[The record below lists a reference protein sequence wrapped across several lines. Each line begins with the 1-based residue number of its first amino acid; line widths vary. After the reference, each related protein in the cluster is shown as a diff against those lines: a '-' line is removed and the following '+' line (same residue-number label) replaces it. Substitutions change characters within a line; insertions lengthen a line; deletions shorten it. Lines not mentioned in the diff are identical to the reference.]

1 MSPCVTGK
9 ACVAKSCLWTCC
21 GLFTC
26 PICILMANSILII
39 VGLFN
44 YSTLSDSNDCA
55 VLSILTRSDNGNS
68 PLILSHRGFID
79 EYPEN
84 TMESV
89 TASYDIRIP
98 AEIDILLTSDNIP
111 VLGHDDHLLESTGE
125 DIYISETEWNALS
138 QLEYLDTING
148 VTYNDTTNIARL
160 SDVLDEICT
169 QYDSKFLFLDLK
181 GVSQSVLLSD
191 GDEVIVEQTINV
203 IAESPCANQS
213 EFVFFIASFNVAVL
227 DYAKQEWNGN
237 ADVSA

>member
-1 MSPCVTGK
+1 
-9 ACVAKSCLWTCC
+9 
-21 GLFTC
+21 
-26 PICILMANSILII
+26 MANSILII

-55 VLSILTRSDNGNS
+55 ALSILTRSDNGNS

-89 TASYDIRIP
+89 TASYDLHIP
-98 AEIDILLTSDNIP
+98 AEIDILLTADNIP

-125 DIYISETEWNALS
+125 DIYISESEWNTLS

-160 SDVLDEICT
+160 SDVLHEICT
-169 QYDSKFLFLDLK
+169 QYNDSADSKYLFLDLK

-191 GDEVIVEQTINV
+191 DDEVIVEQTINV

-237 ADVSA
+237 VDVSA